1 MTGSMAQEIII
12 TAKQSFCLEPYQDA
26 VLQPG
31 EIRGR
36 TLYSLVSQGTE
47 LGWANGDSF
56 PIRPGYAAV
65 FKVQEVAPNVTDVKQ
80 GDLRFAMGGHR
91 STQTH
96 PTWQTLPVPKG
107 LAPETA
113 VVARL
118 LGVTISTLMTTR
130 ARPGDLVVI
139 TGAGPVGFLAA
150 QLFHAFGYRVTVID
164 PDPVRRAQVVASGIS
179 DCRAVMPLEDADLA
193 RKVALVVDCSGHE
206 GAVLDGCK
214 IARRMG
220 EVVLVG
226 VPWRKLTDTT
236 AHDVMNAVFFNLVT
250 LRSGWEWQLP
260 IQSKGFVWEELLEGY
275 NNAPHSIMG
284 GFAQALDWL
293 AEKRFALD
301 GMFHT
306 AMPNDPAALYESIAR
321 REIAEPFIVLDWAGV
336 DQT

>member
-1 MTGSMAQEIII
+1 MAQEIII
-12 TAKQSFCLEPYQDA
+12 SAKQSFCLESYQDA
-26 VLQPG
+26 ALKPG

-36 TLYSLVSQGTE
+36 TLCTLVSQGTE

-65 FKVQEVAPNVTDVKQ
+65 FEVQDIAPDVTNVAP
-80 GDLRFAMGGHR
+80 GDLRFAMGCHR

-96 PTWQTLPVPKG
+96 PVWQTLPVPKG
-107 LAPETA
+107 LAPEIA

-130 ARPGDLVVI
+130 ARPGDRVVI
-139 TGAGPVGFLAA
+139 TGAGPVGYLAA

-164 PDPVRRAQVVASGIS
+164 PDPLRRAQVVASGIA
-179 DCRAVMPLEDADLA
+179 DCRATMPLHDAALVG
-193 RKVALVVDCSGHE
+193 KVALVVDCSGHE

-214 IARRMG
+214 ITRRMG

-226 VPWRKLTDTT
+226 VPWRKLTNIS
-236 AHDVMNAVFFNLVT
+236 AHDLMNAIFFNLVT

-284 GFAQALDWL
+284 GFAQALSWL
-293 AEKRFALD
+293 AEQRFTLD

-306 AMPNDPAALYESIAR
+306 ALPNDPSALYHSVAR
-321 REIAEPFIVLDWAGV
+321 REITEPFIVLDWANA
-336 DQT
+336 DLS